1 MRNSDLHASLAGIV
15 LSHHPKGTHMRRTYL
30 YVLGMIACLVL
41 TTSSLAAETVVDRAW
56 STLQS
61 GLAEKGG
68 DRVIAVRV
76 LGLLEHNSKAA
87 ELAIAALDDE
97 KPEVQ
102 IAAADALG
110 QMKAR
115 SAVPRLK
122 AHLKTDTEAGVAI
135 ADARA
140 LVALGDLSGY
150 GVFYAVLTG
159 EKKSG
164 DSLLESQKKMLKDP
178 KQMAQIG
185 FDVGVGFIP
194 FASLGVGAFKTLTKD
209 DISPVRAA
217 ATRILSKDPDPKS
230 RDALVKA
237 CSDKSWLVRAA
248 ALDAI
253 AHRGDPDLISQI
265 EPQLTDE
272 KSAVRYAAA
281 ATIIHLADLH
291 AAGSGGKKK

>member
-1 MRNSDLHASLAGIV
+1 
-15 LSHHPKGTHMRRTYL
+15 MRRTNL
-30 YVLGMIACLVL
+30 CLLGMIACVALS
-41 TTSSLAAETVVDRAW
+41 TSRLSAETVVDRAW
-56 STLQS
+56 ATLQP
-61 GLAEKGG
+61 GLAPKGT

-76 LGLLEHNSKAA
+76 LGLLENNSKAA
-87 ELAIAALDDE
+87 EIAIAALGDE
-97 KPEVQ
+97 KPEIQ

-110 QMKAR
+110 QMKAK
-115 SAVPRLK
+115 SALPRLK
-122 AHLKTDTEAGVAI
+122 EHLKADTEAGVAI

-140 LVALGDLSGY
+140 LIALGDLSGY

-185 FDVGVGFIP
+185 FDVGIGFIP
-194 FASLGVGAFKTLTKD
+194 FASLGVGAFKTITKD

-217 ATRILSKDPDPKS
+217 ATRILAKDHDPKS

-248 ALDAI
+248 ALDAV

-265 EPQLTDE
+265 EPQLADE

-281 ATIIHLADLH
+281 ATIIHLADLSPSG
-291 AAGSGGKKK
+291 AGVK

>member
-1 MRNSDLHASLAGIV
+1 M
-15 LSHHPKGTHMRRTYL
+15 KRTYL
-30 YVLGMIACLVL
+30 CVLGMIACMAL
-41 TTSSLAAETVVDRAW
+41 SASGLAAETVVDRAW

-61 GLAEKGG
+61 GLAEKGA

-76 LGLLEHNSKAA
+76 LGLLENNSRAA
-87 ELAIAALDDE
+87 ELAVAALDDG

-102 IAAADALG
+102 AAAADALA

-115 SAVPRLK
+115 SAVPRIKEHLK
-122 AHLKTDTEAGVAI
+122 ADTEPGVAL

-140 LVALGDLSGY
+140 LVALGDPSGY
-150 GVFYAVLTG
+150 AVFYAVLTG

-164 DSLLESQKKMLKDP
+164 ESLLDSQKKMLKDP
-178 KQMAQIG
+178 KQMAQFG
-185 FDVGVGFIP
+185 FDAGIGFIP
-194 FASLGVGAFKTLTKD
+194 FASLGVGTLKALTKD

-217 ATRILSKDPDPKS
+217 STRILAKDPDPKS
-230 RDALVKA
+230 RAALVQA

-253 AHRGDPDLISQI
+253 SHRGDPDLISQI
-265 EPQLTDE
+265 EPQLSDE

-281 ATIIHLADLH
+281 AAIIHLADLPP
-291 AAGSGGKKK
+291 GGGKQ

>member
-1 MRNSDLHASLAGIV
+1 MK
-15 LSHHPKGTHMRRTYL
+15 PTYVC
-30 YVLGMIACLVL
+30 VLGMIACLAL
-41 TTSSLAAETVVDRAW
+41 SASRLSAETVVDRAW
-56 STLQS
+56 ATLQS
-61 GLAEKGG
+61 GLAPNGS

-76 LGLLEHNSKAA
+76 LGLLENNSKAA
-87 ELAIAALDDE
+87 EIAIAALGDE
-97 KPEVQ
+97 KPEIR

-110 QMKAR
+110 QMKAK
-115 SAVPRLK
+115 SALPRLK
-122 AHLKTDTEAGVAI
+122 EHLKADTQAGVAI

-140 LVALGDLSGY
+140 IIALGDLSGY
-150 GVFYAVLTG
+150 AVFYAILTG

-185 FDVGVGFIP
+185 FDVGIGFIP
-194 FASLGVGAFKTLTKD
+194 FASLGVGAFKTITKD

-217 ATRILSKDPDPKS
+217 ATRILAKDPDPKS

-248 ALDAI
+248 ALDAV

-281 ATIIHLADLH
+281 ATIIHLADLSPS
-291 AAGSGGKKK
+291 GLGGK

>member
-1 MRNSDLHASLAGIV
+1 
-15 LSHHPKGTHMRRTYL
+15 
-30 YVLGMIACLVL
+30 MIACLAL
-41 TTSSLAAETVVDRAW
+41 STSRLSAETVVDRAW
-56 STLQS
+56 ATLQS
-61 GLAEKGG
+61 GLAPNGS

-76 LGLLEHNSKAA
+76 LGLLENNSKAA
-87 ELAIAALDDE
+87 EIAIAALGDE
-97 KPEVQ
+97 KPEIQ

-110 QMKAR
+110 QMKAK
-115 SAVPRLK
+115 SALPRLK
-122 AHLKTDTEAGVAI
+122 EHLKADTQAGVAI

-140 LVALGDLSGY
+140 IIALGDLSGY
-150 GVFYAVLTG
+150 AVFYAILTG

-185 FDVGVGFIP
+185 FDVGIGFIP
-194 FASLGVGAFKTLTKD
+194 FASLGVGAFKTITKD

-217 ATRILSKDPDPKS
+217 ATRILAKDPDPKS

-248 ALDAI
+248 ALDAV

-281 ATIIHLADLH
+281 ATIIHLADLSPS
-291 AAGSGGKKK
+291 GLGGK

>member
-1 MRNSDLHASLAGIV
+1 
-15 LSHHPKGTHMRRTYL
+15 
-30 YVLGMIACLVL
+30 MIACLAPS
-41 TTSSLAAETVVDRAW
+41 TSRLAAETVVDRAW

-76 LGLLEHNSKAA
+76 LGLLENNSKAA
-87 ELAIAALDDE
+87 EIAISALGDE
-97 KPEVQ
+97 KPAVQ
-102 IAAADALG
+102 TAAADALA
-110 QMKAR
+110 QMQAR

-122 AHLKTDTEAGVAI
+122 EHLKADTEAAVVI

-140 LVALGDLSGY
+140 LIALGDPDGY
-150 GVFYAVLTG
+150 AVFYAVLTG

-185 FDVGVGFIP
+185 FDVGIGFIP

-217 ATRILSKDPDPKS
+217 ATRILVKDPDPKS
-230 RDALVKA
+230 RDALAKA

-248 ALDAI
+248 ALDAVS
-253 AHRGDPDLISQI
+253 HRGDPDLISQI
-265 EPQLTDE
+265 EPQLSDE

-281 ATIIHLADLH
+281 AAIIHLADLSP
-291 AAGSGGKKK
+291 AGAGGKKK